1 MISNNEK
8 KTGVTIHKITTKLD
22 GGEIYAQREIDIS
35 QNKNVS
41 SIYNIAFS
49 ISSDLTVKA
58 IDNLLNNKKPL
69 NSFYQD
75 SYFTFPTKEQWT
87 NFRKNGGSLV

>member
-1 MISNNEK
+1 MKK

-49 ISSDLTVKA
+49 ISCDLTIEA
-58 IDNLLNNKKPL
+58 IQNLLNKKKPL
-69 NSFYQD
+69 NNSFPE
-75 SYFTFPTKEQWT
+75 SYFTFPTKEQWK